1 MVGGTA
7 VSDMSPEHTTADLLA
22 LPEKARQRHRVT
34 KKMLAG
40 QFEDQAPADA
50 RLLTKA
56 VTSADLVGILRPET
70 IQVPRYQDG
79 ERTVIDVP
87 VLEIF
92 LADKISASDRTRV
105 AELVHR
111 SMAKPVVLFAHMPD
125 GATALSLALSH
136 VSRTDPTRST
146 SVIDAH
152 ILVPTGGIEP
162 GALRLDRL
170 DRTDMWALYRD
181 LVRNA
186 AADGRP
192 AGTALRAADAIALR
206 RRLTDLESELI
217 TVVREA
223 KRAQSQQQRIDL
235 NMSARALRAQ
245 IGHVRGTL
253 YSADGSHDTV

>member
-1 MVGGTA
+1 MQYEYAG
-7 VSDMSPEHTTADLLA
+7 ADLLA
-22 LPEKARQRHRVT
+22 LPKKARQPHRVA
-34 KKMLAG
+34 KKMLAA

-56 VTSADLVGILRPET
+56 VASAHLVGILRPET

-79 ERTVIDVP
+79 ERTVVEVP
-87 VLEIF
+87 VLEAY
-92 LADKISASDRTRV
+92 LADKTSASDRTRV

-125 GATALSLALSH
+125 GITALSLALSH

-146 SVIDAH
+146 SVVDAH
-152 ILVPTGGIEP
+152 VMVPTGGIEP
-162 GALRLDRL
+162 GALHLDRL

-181 LVRNA
+181 LVRTA
-186 AADGRP
+186 AADGCP
-192 AGTALRAADAIALR
+192 ADTALRAADAIALR

-217 TVVREA
+217 TVMRDA
-223 KRAQSQQQRIDL
+223 KRAKNQQQRIDL
-235 NMSARALRAQ
+235 NMAARTLRAQ

-253 YSADGSHDTV
+253 YSADGDHDTV

>member
-1 MVGGTA
+1 MPHEYAG
-7 VSDMSPEHTTADLLA
+7 ADLLA
-22 LPEKARQRHRVT
+22 LPEKARQRHRVA
-34 KKMLAG
+34 KKMLAA

-56 VTSADLVGILRPET
+56 VTSAQLVGILRPET

-79 ERTVIDVP
+79 ERTVVDVP
-87 VLEIF
+87 VLEAF
-92 LADKISASDRTRV
+92 LADKTSASDRTRV

-111 SMAKPVVLFAHMPD
+111 SMAKPVVLLQHMPD
-125 GATALSLALSH
+125 GITALSLALSH

-152 ILVPTGGIEP
+152 VMVPTGDIEL
-162 GALRLDRL
+162 GALHLDRL

-181 LVRNA
+181 LVRTA

-192 AGTALRAADAIALR
+192 AGTSLRAADAIELR

-217 TVVREA
+217 TVVRDA
-223 KRAQSQQQRIDL
+223 KRAKNQQQRIDL
-235 NMSARALRAQ
+235 NTTARTLRAQ
-245 IGHVRGTL
+245 IGQVRGTL
-253 YSADGSHDTV
+253 YSADGDHDTA